1 MALCGYFDRL
11 RVGLQQLMAGC
22 RKWKLDLIDR
32 SDIFALTERASR
44 ITGIPLAEETE
55 KDAIERILG

>member
-1 MALCGYFDRL
+1 
-11 RVGLQQLMAGC
+11 MAGC
-22 RKWKLDLIDR
+22 RKWKLNLINR
-32 SDIFALTERASR
+32 NDIFALTERASR